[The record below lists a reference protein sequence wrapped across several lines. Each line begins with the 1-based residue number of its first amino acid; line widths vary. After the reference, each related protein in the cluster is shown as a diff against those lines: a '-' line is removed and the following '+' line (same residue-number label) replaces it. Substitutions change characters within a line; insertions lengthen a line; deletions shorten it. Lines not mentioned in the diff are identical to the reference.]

1 MKKESILFTLCLVF
15 LTITLA
21 VFLFVDSHLTYGL
34 EFLKPVTYLLVGSAI
49 TACIIYLIHFTKEK

>member
-1 MKKESILFTLCLVF
+1 MF

-34 EFLKPVTYLLVGSAI
+34 EFLKPVAYLLVGSAI

>member
-21 VFLFVDSHLTYGL
+21 VFLFVDSHLTYSL
-34 EFLKPVTYLLVGSAI
+34 EFLKPVAYLLVGSAI
-49 TACIIYLIHFTKEK
+49 SACIIYLIHFTKK

>member
-1 MKKESILFTLCLVF
+1 MKKESIFFTLCLGF
-15 LTITLA
+15 LTITLT

-34 EFLKPVTYLLVGSAI
+34 EFLKPVAYLLVGSAF

>member
-1 MKKESILFTLCLVF
+1 MKKESIFFTLCLVF
-15 LTITLA
+15 LTITLT

-34 EFLKPVTYLLVGSAI
+34 EFLKPVAYLLVGSAI